1 MSEDKNN
8 DNYMILEINSGVM
21 MEKFSKL
28 GEDYYK
34 TAKHI
39 YKRAIYDF
47 WGLKQSFKKNIY
59 EQISEKIVKGE

>member
-1 MSEDKNN
+1 
-8 DNYMILEINSGVM
+8 MILEINSGVM

-39 YKRAIYDF
+39 YERAIYDF
-47 WGLKQSFKKNIY
+47 WGLKRSFKKNIY
-59 EQISEKIVKGE
+59 EQI